1 MKTNKPDSGFWSYA
15 HPRIRR
21 IASYYSCEAL
31 PFRSSVTRFKS
42 CHSKRSFSS
51 CTAANEKYISQDVA
65 KHTGFDYCTSNQVF
79 GLATG
84 SSVARFKPRHSKHG
98 FSSCAAANEKYIS
111 QDVAK
116 HTGFD
121 YCTSNQVFDL
131 ATGSR
136 IARFK
141 PRHSQQSFSSCA
153 AAKLCFVS
161 PRHSQQSFSSC
172 AHPHTR
178 SIASRLAAGSS
189 VARFKPAS
197 GFTLL
202 EVMVALAIFAIAAV
216 VVTKVGMQYTQST
229 ANAILRTKAQ
239 FVAMNEAAQMEIN
252 KQWLIGTESKQI
264 TSQGE
269 TWQIDKRSESTI
281 SPNVQRVEIQVSLFN
296 NEQGKV
302 ESGITNIVFFNYP
315 QQVKTQ

>member
-1 MKTNKPDSGFWSYA
+1 M
-15 HPRIRR
+15 
-21 IASYYSCEAL
+21 
-31 PFRSSVTRFKS
+31 
-42 CHSKRSFSS
+42 
-51 CTAANEKYISQDVA
+51 
-65 KHTGFDYCTSNQVF
+65 
-79 GLATG
+79 
-84 SSVARFKPRHSKHG
+84 
-98 FSSCAAANEKYIS
+98 
-111 QDVAK
+111 
-116 HTGFD
+116 
-121 YCTSNQVFDL
+121 
-131 ATGSR
+131 
-136 IARFK
+136 ARFK

-161 PRHSQQSFSSC
+161 PRHLQQSFSSC